1 MAVSKK
7 VITLSSGF
15 QMPVI
20 GLGTSVSHLPRS
32 YQFLLL
38 ISSSFST
45 DSSPPDQ
52 AEVEN
57 TVKTAL
63 EAGYRHIDCAPV
75 YQNEA
80 AVGRGIKASGV
91 PRGDLFVRTSEA
103 PYIFYRM

>member
-1 MAVSKK
+1 MAVSNRM
-7 VITLSSGF
+7 ITLSSGF

-20 GLGTSVSHLPRS
+20 GLGTSVSYLPRS
-32 YQFLLL
+32 CQFLLL

-45 DSSPPDQ
+45 DSLPPDQ

-57 TVKTAL
+57 TVKIAL

-91 PRGDLFVRTSEA
+91 PRGDIFVRTPEA
-103 PYIFYRM
+103 SYIFYSM